1 MALLFAIIGALII
14 GGVSNSTAGFISFVV
29 IWILVGA
36 YEEMEIQVRAL
47 QRRINE
53 LESEVSLVRNA
64 EPERR
69 EKEWYEWNVL

>member
-1 MALLFAIIGALII
+1 MALLFAIIGGLII

-36 YEEMEIQVRAL
+36 YGEMEIKVHTL

-53 LESEVSLVRNA
+53 LESEVSNA
-64 EPERR
+64 RIVKPDSRK
-69 EKEWYEWNVL
+69 KEWYEWGI